1 MKAFAT
7 FFKDLT
13 FAKKVLL
20 ALTPIISMIIS
31 IKMALLGLFLLI
43 GLDLVTGIRKTLHQK
58 KIKCNPFKSTFW
70 RNIKSYLLRQ
80 TWRKTYEYGIGIL
93 VLMVFESMI
102 FGETVINLADKSFTI
117 TELAIL
123 LPAAI
128 EVWSIFENLESVSG
142 KNILKRL
149 KTLLPQPLRKL
160 LSSENENK

>member
-1 MKAFAT
+1 MKAFLT
-7 FFKDLT
+7 FFKEFT

-20 ALTPIISMIIS
+20 ALTPLISMIIS
-31 IKMALLGLFLLI
+31 IKMALFGLFLLI
-43 GLDLVTGIRKTLHQK
+43 GLDLITGIRKNLHQNN
-58 KIKCNPFKSTFW
+58 IKCNPFKAAFW

-102 FGETVINLADKSFTI
+102 FGSTIITLASKTFTI
-117 TELAIL
+117 TELAVL

-149 KTLLPQPLRKL
+149 KNLLPKQLQKL
-160 LSSENENK
+160 LSPLNEKP

>member
-1 MKAFAT
+1 MKAFT
-7 FFKDLT
+7 SFFHDLT
-13 FAKKVLL
+13 LAKQILL
-20 ALTPIISMIIS
+20 AFTPIVSMIIS

-43 GLDLVTGIRKTLHQK
+43 GLDLLTGIRKNLHAK
-58 KIKCNPFKSTFW
+58 NIKCNPLKAAFW

-93 VLMVFESMI
+93 VMMVFETMVLGI
-102 FGETVINLADKSFTI
+102 TAIALANKTFTI

-128 EVWSIFENLESVSG
+128 EVWSIFENMENVSG

-149 KTLLPQPLRKL
+149 KVLLPKQISKII
-160 LSSENENK
+160 SK